1 MEGQLT
7 LLKRRLRARRPSG
20 SRFSELSPLPP
31 EPVSSPPGLSRAES
45 APPPFHST
53 AASVTSAPAVLLPGN
68 SNVGSP
74 GVASGA
80 VLHREQSA
88 PDDRPG
94 SARPPV
100 PRRSSSARRQG
111 PRVAPKH
118 ASSSSTAGVV
128 SSARNHMSVV
138 APEVPMVETRSAMRV
153 VSVGRL
159 SMSGS
164 VWMAICSYLPVPCLP
179 SFRRISLCCSRVV
192 AKRLVGDPA
201 LASALSSYLELR
213 RLKSKRVW
221 VIVRSRPAKEISCI
235 AIDGKR
241 VSVSGSSTSTSFYFD
256 RAFGG
261 SATQEEVS
269 SYVESQLLH
278 HALNG
283 EHLCI
288 LAYGQTGSGKTHT
301 MFGSSED
308 GAAGQGVAFRAMSSL
323 ATMLRRRALA
333 NSASV
338 ELSFLEVYND
348 QLYDLLDGQ
357 RQLPRQRSSEKH
369 VVPQGLTRRRCELD
383 QMEAQVHGWLRE
395 GAATRMVGKT
405 VFNPR
410 SSRSH
415 AVVMLHLCWGQGGG
429 RGRETRVYLV
439 DLAGSERAGLYALS
453 QEQLKEGEHINLSL
467 SALGRVVSTLASGK
481 CEHVP
486 YRDSALTWL
495 LKDAITGSSARVC
508 MVAAVHPDHP
518 QETASTLRYAWQYS
532 ALQATSNSRVN
543 ELSSEV
549 RSLQRKCD
557 HLRHAFDKALADDEY
572 GLAWTRES
580 LRGTVHCQPKCDIKG
595 LFEVH
600 PYLSWTQTHQ
610 SKAAVR
616 GQRRDRS
623 AIGYIRTILAV
634 PPARD
639 PEEKPD
645 GRIVNMGNQA
655 PSSSDR
661 CVEVIFE
668 GRHGRPPVI
677 LWYPES
683 ALEMV
688 QPPKPLLEALAQL
701 EATEAQLS
709 RKKAELDN
717 ARKGV
722 DAGRQEW
729 MASR

>member
-1 MEGQLT
+1 MYGGAADFAEETAQSEASIGD
-7 LLKRRLRARRPSG
+7 RRCA
-20 SRFSELSPLPP
+20 EMSPLPP
-31 EPVSSPPGLSRAES
+31 EPVLSPPGGHLSRTES
-45 APPPFHST
+45 APPLFHST
-53 AASVTSAPAVLLPGN
+53 AASVTSAPAVLLPAGSSGPSSAGPGRTVSAPN
-68 SNVGSP
+68 DTSPPAAAREQESNGFSNVS
-74 GVASGA
+74 
-80 VLHREQSA
+80 
-88 PDDRPG
+88 RPG
-94 SARPPV
+94 SARPPM
-100 PRRSSSARRQG
+100 PRRPASARRQG
-111 PRVAPKH
+111 PRISKVAS
-118 ASSSSTAGVV
+118 ASGQRSLST
-128 SSARNHMSVV
+128 ARNHMASV
-138 APEVPMVETRSAMRV
+138 APEAASPEPQSSRAALRSV
-153 VSVGRL
+153 TVGKLSVH
-159 SMSGS
+159 GS
-164 VWMAICSYLPVPCLP
+164 IWMTVCSYLSVPALP
-179 SFRRISLCCSRVV
+179 SFRRASLCCSRVV
-192 AKRLVGDPA
+192 AKRLAADPS

-213 RLKSKRVW
+213 RMKSKRVW
-221 VIVRSRPAKEISCI
+221 VIVRARPATDISCI
-235 AIDGKR
+235 SIDGKR
-241 VSVSGSSTSTSFYFD
+241 VSVSNTNSSASFFFD

-269 SYVESQLLH
+269 NYVGSQLLH

-301 MFGSSED
+301 MFGSGD
-308 GAAGQGVAFRAMSSL
+308 GGPNGLGVAFRMMNSL
-323 ATMLRRRALA
+323 AAMLRQRATA
-333 NSASV
+333 ATV

-369 VVPQGLTRRRCELD
+369 VVPQGLTRRQCEMS
-383 QMEAQVHGWLRE
+383 QMEAQVHSWLRE

-415 AVVMLHLCWGQGGG
+415 AVVMLHLCWGQDARGGG

-467 SALGRVVSTLASGK
+467 SALGRVVSALASGK

-518 QETASTLRYAWQYS
+518 AETASTLRYAWQQYS
-532 ALQATSNSRVN
+532 TLQANSNTRAS
-543 ELSSEV
+543 ELASEV

-557 HLRHAFDKALADDEY
+557 HQRHAFEKALASDEY

-595 LFEVH
+595 IFEAH
-600 PYLSWTQTHQ
+600 PYLSWTQAHQ

-623 AIGYIRTILAV
+623 AIGYIKTIVAT

-639 PEEKPD
+639 PEDKPD
-645 GRIVNMGNQA
+645 GRIPVIAGRY
-655 PSSSDR
+655 PGGTTSDR
-661 CVEVIFE
+661 CTEVVFE

-688 QPPKPLLEALAQL
+688 QPPKPLLDAL
-701 EATEAQLS
+701 T
-709 RKKAELDN
+709 
-717 ARKGV
+717 
-722 DAGRQEW
+722 
-729 MASR
+729 